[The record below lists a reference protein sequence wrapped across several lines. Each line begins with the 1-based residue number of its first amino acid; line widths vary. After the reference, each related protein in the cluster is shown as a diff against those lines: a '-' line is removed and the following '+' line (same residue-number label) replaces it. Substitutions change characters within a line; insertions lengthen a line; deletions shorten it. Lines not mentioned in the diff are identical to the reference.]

1 MPLTVFGVNHRSAP
15 VSIRER
21 LALPPERLGEAL
33 EQLLAEPG
41 VEEALVLS
49 TCNRLEVYCARSEE
63 DPDLPLA
70 WLERF
75 YGVGREEYAGYLYH
89 YPLTQ
94 AVEHLLRVAAGLD
107 SMVLGEP
114 QILGQLKSAYATA
127 RERGTIGRLL
137 DRLIQHAF
145 ATAKKVRTDTAI
157 GNSPVSVAFAA
168 VRLAQQIFGELERRT
183 ALLIGAGETIELA
196 ARHLHDQGIER
207 LIVANR
213 TLERAQHLAH
223 ELNGFAI
230 TLEEIGEHLYEAD
243 VVVASTG
250 ASEAVLLKETV
261 EQALRRR
268 RHRPMF
274 LVDLAV
280 PRDIEESVAELEDVY
295 HYTIDDLEAVV
306 AEGLESRRAAAAQA
320 EEIIQA
326 EAAHFIEWLHGQD
339 AVSTIRALRE
349 RFDSSREEV
358 LRRARRALERGE
370 DPRSVLEMATRQLA
384 NKLAHAPTVRL
395 RRALADE
402 RRELLAAARELFDL
416 EEPD

>member
-127 RERGTIGRLL
+127 RERGTIGRLSSL
-137 DRLIQHAF
+137 PRDRLKLRF
-145 ATAKKVRTDTAI
+145 ALQYNLPCGKK
-157 GNSPVSVAFAA
+157 
-168 VRLAQQIFGELERRT
+168 
-183 ALLIGAGETIELA
+183 
-196 ARHLHDQGIER
+196 
-207 LIVANR
+207 
-213 TLERAQHLAH
+213 
-223 ELNGFAI
+223 
-230 TLEEIGEHLYEAD
+230 
-243 VVVASTG
+243 
-250 ASEAVLLKETV
+250 
-261 EQALRRR
+261 
-268 RHRPMF
+268 
-274 LVDLAV
+274 
-280 PRDIEESVAELEDVY
+280 
-295 HYTIDDLEAVV
+295 
-306 AEGLESRRAAAAQA
+306 
-320 EEIIQA
+320 
-326 EAAHFIEWLHGQD
+326 
-339 AVSTIRALRE
+339 
-349 RFDSSREEV
+349 
-358 LRRARRALERGE
+358 
-370 DPRSVLEMATRQLA
+370 
-384 NKLAHAPTVRL
+384 
-395 RRALADE
+395 
-402 RRELLAAARELFDL
+402 
-416 EEPD
+416 